1 MTHRIEKIES
11 TLARAI
17 QQVISQ
23 GLHDPRASGLI
34 SVLRVDISP
43 DMASAM
49 VFVSIYPEER
59 SELTM
64 HALRH
69 AARHI
74 RHQAADLIAI
84 RRVPVIEF
92 RLDRSLKHQAE
103 VFGALAKARDQ
114 TPMSPE
120 DPTETEPEPGAA
132 PPDARDPTPEA
143 ANDPSAPAQP
153 TSPWVK
159 RPGKEP

>member
-1 MTHRIEKIES
+1 MPHRLEKVES

-34 SVLRVDISP
+34 SVIRVDVSP
-43 DMASAM
+43 EMANAM

-69 AARHI
+69 AAKHI
-74 RHQAADLIAI
+74 RHQAAELLAI
-84 RRVPVIEF
+84 RRMPSIEF
-92 RLDRSLKHQAE
+92 RLDKSLKHQAE
-103 VFGALAKARDQ
+103 VFGALAKARES
-114 TPMSPE
+114 TPP
-120 DPTETEPEPGAA
+120 P
-132 PPDARDPTPEA
+132 PPDGDA
-143 ANDPSAPAQP
+143 ANDPSAPPFLSGDGAPQ
-153 TSPWVK
+153 
-159 RPGKEP
+159 EP

>member
-1 MTHRIEKIES
+1 MPHRHEKVES

-34 SVLRVDISP
+34 SVLRVDVSP
-43 DMASAM
+43 EMASAM
-49 VFVSIYPEER
+49 VFVSIYPEDR

-74 RHQAADLIAI
+74 RHQAAELVAL
-84 RRVPVIEF
+84 RRMPNIEF
-92 RLDRSLKHQAE
+92 RLDKSLKHQAE
-103 VFGALAKARDQ
+103 VFDALAKAREQ
-114 TPMSPE
+114 SP
-120 DPTETEPEPGAA
+120 DPSLA
-132 PPDARDPTPEA
+132 PPTPDA
-143 ANDPSAPAQP
+143 ANDSPAPKPA
-153 TSPWVK
+153 
-159 RPGKEP
+159 PGWAPKEP

>member
-1 MTHRIEKIES
+1 MPHRLEKVES

-34 SVLRVDISP
+34 SVTRVDVSP
-43 DMASAM
+43 EMAIAM

-69 AARHI
+69 AAKHI
-74 RHQAADLIAI
+74 RHQAAELIEI
-84 RRVPVIEF
+84 RRMPSIEF
-92 RLDRSLKHQAE
+92 RLDKSLKHQAE
-103 VFGALAKARDQ
+103 VFDALAKARES
-114 TPMSPE
+114 SPE
-120 DPTETEPEPGAA
+120 TPGTSDAA
-132 PPDARDPTPEA
+132 PAPHA
-143 ANDPSAPAQP
+143 ANDPLAPPPPAP
-153 TSPWVK
+153 KGWAP
-159 RPGKEP
+159 KEP